1 MPIAKVGEADA
12 PDAAV
17 GKELATMIS
26 LKKYMDLDADELN
39 KHLKPRPDDL
49 VALVLD
55 AYRSALVAMGN
66 SGGQACPTLGPELQQ
81 GLMTLAERLSEKT
94 TAPVVRETEEQVGER
109 LQQWGG
115 RAAEYFQQRADEV
128 KEILMVLART
138 AESAAERDQHHSSQ
152 FGEFTTRLQ
161 AMVKLEDLPQ
171 IRTALLRGAED
182 LKTCVTKM
190 EQDSRKSV
198 AALRAQVSTY
208 QTKLEEAEHR
218 AAVDALTGLY
228 NRHGVEKRMEDR
240 IAGTRPFCLVMLD
253 LNGFKQVNDTY
264 GHLAGDDLLKQFAG
278 ELRSAARSTDVVG
291 RWGGDEF
298 IVLVDAS
305 LAEAKSHVE
314 RIHQWVFG
322 KYKVRRGT
330 EALNVNIDAAIGLV
344 AWQPGESMKAILGR
358 VDAAMYQQKAAARTL
373 AANPG
378 GRAKE
383 LAGRSP
389 TPA

>member
-1 MPIAKVGEADA
+1 MPIAKVSEADA
-12 PDAAV
+12 PDAAG
-17 GKELATMIS
+17 GKDLATMIS

-39 KHLKPRPDDL
+39 KHLKPRPDDPL
-49 VALVLD
+49 TLMLD
-55 AYRSALVAMGN
+55 AYRSALAAMGN
-66 SGGQACPTLGPELQQ
+66 SGGRACPTLGPELQH
-81 GLMTLAERLSEKT
+81 GLMALAEHLSEKT
-94 TAPVVRETEEQVGER
+94 TAPVVRETEAHVAEQ
-109 LQQWGG
+109 LQKWGG

-128 KEILMVLART
+128 KEILMVLARA
-138 AESAAERDQHHSSQ
+138 AEASAERDQHHSSQ

-182 LKTCVTKM
+182 LRTCVNKM
-190 EQDSRKSV
+190 EEDSRKSV

-228 NRHGVEKRMEDR
+228 NRHGVEKRLEDR
-240 IAGTRPFCLVMLD
+240 VAGARPFCVVMLD

-278 ELRSAARSTDVVG
+278 ELRSASRSTDVVG

-298 IVLVDAS
+298 VVLLDAA
-305 LAEAKSHVE
+305 LAEAKSHIE
-314 RIHQWVFG
+314 RIHKWVLG
-322 KYKVRRGT
+322 KYKVQRGA
-330 EALNVNIDAAIGLV
+330 EAFNVNIDAAIGLV
-344 AWQPGESMKAILGR
+344 AWQPGETMKAVLGR
-358 VDAAMYQQKAAARTL
+358 VDAAMYQQKAAARIQ
-373 AANPG
+373 G
-378 GRAKE
+378 GNSGDRAKQ

-389 TPA
+389 IPV